1 MTWADALLIP
11 GLGRIGDGDAERR
24 DRPPRHAER
33 GRRGA
38 DPRERLEGRGAQIH
52 RCLAA
57 HLPFPPHGGVAPRRL
72 EELPARAD
80 EFFRAGTDPLRVA
93 GEHDAV
99 GRDVVQEQ
107 LHPVRQ
113 HGRERLHAFDGYPL
127 GQLAENVG
135 QGRVGVGEFLGPMF
149 DRRGEQQLAA
159 RRRPKTALGRADAA
173 LVGDL
178 EVTDLLDRVAEEL
191 DPQRVFLG
199 GREHVDD
206 AAPHRDLAAA
216 PDHVGP
222 GVADL
227 DQPGEQVVEFVRL
240 ADLQRDRLEVAEAGH
255 DRLQQAPDRRH
266 HDRQRPVRLAV
277 GRRVREPPEHGDP
290 LPHGVRPR
298 R

>member
-1 MTWADALLIP
+1 MTWAGALLIP
-11 GLGRIGDGDAERR
+11 GLRFTRGGDAERR

-38 DPRERLEGRGAQIH
+38 DPRDRLEGRGAQIH
-52 RCLAA
+52 RR
-57 HLPFPPHGGVAPRRL
+57 LPARGGVDPRRL

-80 EFFRAGTDPLRVA
+80 EFLRAGADPLRVA
-93 GEHDAV
+93 GEHDAA

-113 HGRERLHAFDGYPL
+113 HGRERLHALDGYPL
-127 GQLAENVG
+127 GQLAEDVG
-135 QGRVGVGEFLGPMF
+135 QGRVGVGEFLGARP

-159 RRRPKTALGRADAA
+159 RRRPETALGRADAA

-178 EVTDLLDRVAEEL
+178 EVADLLDLLAEEL

-206 AAPHRDLAAA
+206 AAPHGDLAAA
-216 PDHVGP
+216 PDHVDP

-227 DQPGEQVVEFVRL
+227 DQPGEQVVEFVHL

-266 HDRQRPVRLAV
+266 HDRKRPVRLAFL
-277 GRRVREPPEHGDP
+277 RRVREPPEHGDP
-290 LPHGVRPR
+290 LPHGVQSR